1 MIALVF
7 PKAAFSLFTQ
17 DQAVMEGGVVFMRVS
32 VITFVLSAVQ
42 GPYMAS
48 VTGSGHAK
56 LNFLA
61 GMLDGVILRLGISF
75 SFAYWLEMGVVGFY
89 YGNALARLGPV
100 VIGIVYFYSG
110 RWKTRKLLLKKN

>member
-1 MIALVF
+1 
-7 PKAAFSLFTQ
+7 
-17 DQAVMEGGVVFMRVS
+17 MEGGVVFMRVS

-110 RWKTRKLLLKKN
+110 KWKTRKLLLKKK